1 MKTKRK
7 CSIVLALSLVLAS
20 ISLPSA
26 SVEAKSVTEVKTKV
40 ETSKDAKKAA
50 KKSDKKLEKKA
61 DKKASKK
68 AKKVK
73 KTKKKKVKKNQYGEK
88 EINILAT
95 SDLHGRLYPHDYAVD
110 EEDPDAGLAKV
121 AAIVKE
127 EREKDSKL
135 ILMDCG
141 DTVQD
146 NSAELFN
153 DMEVHPMIECMNDL
167 KYDIWTIGNHE
178 FNFSMPFLNRNIKGF
193 KGTVLS
199 SNIYNK
205 DSKKR
210 FVDGYKIFNIK
221 GVRVAVVGMTPP
233 YIPIWEASSP
243 AHFEGLEFEDAT
255 KETKKV
261 IEELDG
267 KYDVL
272 VGAYHIGPDG
282 ERGGDGIEK
291 IAAECPEFDVIFGGH
306 AHSRYQKDITVGEKT
321 IPLVEPG
328 AYGWAVSKATIKVDK
343 TKEGVKILS
352 AKAENILTETKTA
365 DQDVLDKY
373 AYVHKKSVE
382 DANMI
387 VGQVTDDFIKRVDY
401 ITGADKVTTMP
412 TVQIED
418 TALLDLINKVQL
430 YYTKAEISSVAA
442 FKNEMNL
449 KKGDFKKKDVAN
461 IYKFPNTLVGVNI
474 TGANLKKFME
484 FCARYYNQYK
494 PGDVTVSFNK
504 DIRGYMYD
512 MFAGINYDI
521 DISKPEGQRI
531 INPTINGKPIED
543 TKTYKL
549 AVNNYRLGTLTEN
562 GFATIKDVY
571 YDSYE
576 KYQDA
581 GRIRDLIMDYVKT
594 VANGK
599 ISPEV
604 DNNWKI
610 VGAPD
615 LNHPRKA
622 EVYKLI
628 QEGKIQIPRSED
640 GRTPNVKSVN
650 INDLIK
656 EGLISAAIKEIIKFA
671 A

>member
-7 CSIVLALSLVLAS
+7 CSIVLAFSLILAS
-20 ISLPSA
+20 ISLPSVA
-26 SVEAKSVTEVKTKV
+26 VEAKPKAEEKAKV
-40 ETSKDAKKAA
+40 EVSKDAKKA
-50 KKSDKKLEKKA
+50 EKKTG
-61 DKKASKK
+61 KKVSKK
-68 AKKVK
+68 AKKK
-73 KTKKKKVKKNQYGEK
+73 KTTKKKATKKKTKKNQYGKK

-95 SDLHGRLYPHDYAVD
+95 SDLHGRLYPHDYAID

-127 EREKDSKL
+127 ERAKDSKL

-153 DMEVHPMIECMNDL
+153 DMELHPMIECLNDL
-167 KYDIWTIGNHE
+167 KYDVWTIGNHE
-178 FNFSMPFLNRNIKGF
+178 FNFSMPFLKRNIKGF
-193 KGTVLS
+193 KGAVLS

-210 FVDGYKIFNIK
+210 YVDGYKIFNVK
-221 GVRVAVVGMTPP
+221 GIRVAVVGMTPP

-261 IEELDG
+261 IKELEG
-267 KYDVL
+267 RYDVL

-291 IAAECPEFDVIFGGH
+291 IAEQCPEFDVIFGGH
-306 AHSRYQKDITVGEKT
+306 AHSKYQKDLTVDGKT
-321 IPLVEPG
+321 IPLIEPG
-328 AYGWAVSKATIKVDK
+328 AYGWAVAKATIIVDK
-343 TKEGVKILS
+343 TKKGVKVLS
-352 AKAENILTETKTA
+352 AKAENIMTESKTA
-365 DQDVLDKY
+365 DKEVLDKY

-382 DANMI
+382 DANVV
-387 VGQVTDDFIKRVDY
+387 VGQVTEDFIKRVDY
-401 ITGADKVTTMP
+401 ITGEDKVTTMP

-418 TALLDLINKVQL
+418 TALLDFISKVQL

-461 IYKFPNTLVGVNI
+461 IYKYPNTLVGINI
-474 TGANLKKFME
+474 KGSNLRKFME
-484 FCARYYNQYK
+484 FCAKYYNQYK

-512 MFAGINYDI
+512 MFAGIDYSI
-521 DISKPEGQRI
+521 DISKPVGERI
-531 INPTINGKPIED
+531 VNPTIKGEPLDDN
-543 TKTYKL
+543 KTYKL

-562 GFATIKDVY
+562 GFATLDDVY

-581 GRIRDLIMDYVKT
+581 GRIRELIMDYVKT

-615 LNHPRKA
+615 LDHPRKA
-622 EVYKLI
+622 EIYKLI

-640 GRTPNVKSVN
+640 GRTPNVKSIN
-650 INDLIK
+650 INDLIQ
-656 EGLISAAIKEIIKFA
+656 EGLISAALKAIIKFA